1 MSEVPICVGLRPTW
15 KGKPRS
21 FRQVS
26 CKPLLTFA
34 SRCEDATVELCN
46 TRGLRLLRSSK
57 GPENGAPGSLE
68 RTAELW
74 RPMIDDYSKL

>member
-1 MSEVPICVGLRPTW
+1 MSEVPICVGLKPTW

-34 SRCEDATVELCN
+34 SRCDATVELCN

-68 RTAELW
+68 RTADLW
-74 RPMIDDYSKL
+74 RAITDNYWQL